1 MIPQDGKVDLVYAG
15 DLYGNLWRFDL
26 TGSSSWSGPVK
37 PLFKGDKTRP
47 ITAIPAVGVAPAS
60 VTDFAPI
67 RTGALA
73 KTYPVMVFFGSGRLL
88 ADVDK
93 GASIVN
99 RFYGIYDDGSKLGLT
114 EADLTVQ
121 QRTYSTATA
130 RVYQND
136 LEVGYT
142 RSAGSTK
149 RGWYITLP
157 DDGERVID
165 RALVKGSLVYFNTI
179 IPDTSTCDA
188 GGKGWENV
196 VQMANGGSAKGAQW
210 DYNQNGSLDAGDTH
224 AGLSFAGRKT
234 AKGQPGA
241 PQIIGDQLFSPLTD
255 KLSTAKKGPRD
266 HFKNTKIA
274 SGSSS
279 TSGRISWMELQPRT
293 D

>member
-1 MIPQDGKVDLVYAG
+1 
-15 DLYGNLWRFDL
+15 
-26 TGSSSWSGPVK
+26 
-37 PLFKGDKTRP
+37 
-47 ITAIPAVGVAPAS
+47 
-60 VTDFAPI
+60 
-67 RTGALA
+67 
-73 KTYPVMVFFGSGRLL
+73 MVFFGSGRLL
-88 ADVDK
+88 ADADK
-93 GASIVN
+93 AASIVN
-99 RFYGIYDDGSKLGLT
+99 RFYGVYDDGSKLELT

-121 QRTYSTATA
+121 ELVYATA
-130 RVYQND
+130 NGRVYKND
-136 LEVGYT
+136 LNVGYR
-142 RSAGSTK
+142 RSASASK

-188 GGKGWENV
+188 GGKGWEMV
-196 VQMANGGSAKGAQW
+196 VQMKNGDSASGAQW

-234 AKGQPGA
+234 VQGQPGA
-241 PQIIGDQLFSPLTD
+241 PKIIGNQLFSPLTD
-255 KLSTAKKGPRD
+255 KVGTAKGVRD

-274 SGSSS
+274 STSG

>member
-1 MIPQDGKVDLVYAG
+1 
-15 DLYGNLWRFDL
+15 
-26 TGSSSWSGPVK
+26 
-37 PLFKGDKTRP
+37 
-47 ITAIPAVGVAPAS
+47 
-60 VTDFAPI
+60 
-67 RTGALA
+67 
-73 KTYPVMVFFGSGRLL
+73 MVFFGSGRLL
-88 ADVDK
+88 ADADK
-93 GASIVN
+93 AASIVN
-99 RFYGIYDDGSKLGLT
+99 RFYGVYDDGSKIGLT

-157 DDGERVID
+157 DAGERVID
-165 RALVKGSLVYFNTI
+165 RALVRKGLVYFNTI

-196 VQMANGGSAKGAQW
+196 VQMANGGSARGAQW
-210 DYNQNGSLDAGDTH
+210 DVNQNGSLDAGDTH

-241 PQIIGDQLFSPLTD
+241 PQIIGNQLFSPLTD
-255 KLSTAKKGPRD
+255 KIRSGVTAGPRD

-274 SGSSS
+274 STSG
-279 TSGRISWMELQPRT
+279 TSGRISWIELQPKET